1 VSEPVRAQLD
11 LSILCTAL
19 GFFAV
24 IIKEDALS
32 DGSTER
38 ALHIA
43 RLAEEFCSL
52 HTTGPAEAD
61 IVPVRPHDPD
71 RFALHQ
77 HMAVAIISIIKE
89 SGSCVPRDLEA
100 KGYTLEE
107 IARCWPLARALA
119 QVMLNMMD
127 A

>member
-1 VSEPVRAQLD
+1 VSEAGVAQLD

-24 IIKEDALS
+24 IIKEDGLS

-38 ALHIA
+38 VLQIA
-43 RLAEEFCSL
+43 KLAQEFCRQ
-52 HTTGPAEAD
+52 HATGTVEGEP
-61 IVPVRPHDPD
+61 VPVSAHDPD

-77 HMAVAIISIIKE
+77 HMAVAIVSIIKE
-89 SGSCVPRDLEA
+89 GGSCLPRDLEA
-100 KGYTLEE
+100 KGYTQEE

-119 QVMLNMMD
+119 DVMLNRMD